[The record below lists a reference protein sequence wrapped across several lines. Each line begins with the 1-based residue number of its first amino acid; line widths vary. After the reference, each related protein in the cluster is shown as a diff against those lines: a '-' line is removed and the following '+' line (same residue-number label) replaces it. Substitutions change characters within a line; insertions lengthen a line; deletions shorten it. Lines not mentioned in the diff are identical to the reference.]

1 MRIAIV
7 AEPFVAI
14 PPKQYG
20 GIEQVIYHL
29 IKGLKETGHKP
40 ILLGPGDSEVDCE
53 LIPICEKALKFPASK
68 KKEDLEAHARL
79 VKKARAVTRKKLLE
93 LLPEIDII
101 HSHSFDLKDFADFPN
116 LTTIHNKIFLSDPY
130 YLLNLNYYL
139 DRKELFWT
147 SVSKNQQEVC
157 PELNFVATVYNGEDP
172 HDFPIMTEPEDYLC
186 FLGRFDRDKAPHM
199 AIQLAINLGK
209 KIKLAGKL
217 DHDSQGYFDEEIKPY
232 LDHPLVEYLGE
243 VNFEQKVK
251 LVGNALCN
259 LHQTNF
265 REPFGL
271 TVLEAAY
278 CGTPTLAIARG
289 SMPELI
295 EDGRTG
301 VLVED
306 FIEGRYRIEECYRL
320 DRRYIASRARQLFNY
335 RTMTEQ
341 YLDAYR
347 AVLEHFP
354 VRRSPRNAFQRA
366 LRYAAHQ
373 VRGLHEQALPVGSNL
388 PRRPNLTRHRK

>member
-7 AEPFVAI
+7 ADPFVPI

-29 IKGLKETGHKP
+29 IKGLKEAGHQP
-40 ILLGPGDSEVDCE
+40 ILLGPGDSVVDCE
-53 LIPICEKALKFPASK
+53 VIPICERALLFPTSKEPKALA
-68 KKEDLEAHARL
+68 EHAKQ
-79 VKKARAVTRKKLLE
+79 VKTARKTTEKKLRE
-93 LLPEIDII
+93 LLPDIDII
-101 HSHSFDLKDFADFPN
+101 HSHSFDLNKFADFPN
-116 LTTIHNKIFLSDPY
+116 LTTIHNKIYLSDPY
-130 YLLNLNYYL
+130 YLMNLDYYL
-139 DRKELFWT
+139 QRKNLFFA
-147 SVSKNQQEVC
+147 SVSKNQQAVC

-172 HDFPIMTEPEDYLC
+172 HQFPIVTEPEDYLC

-199 AIQLAINLGK
+199 AIQLAINLGE

-243 VNFEQKVK
+243 VGFKAKVELLSK
-251 LVGNALCN
+251 AKCN
-259 LHQTNF
+259 LHPTNF

-271 TVLEAAY
+271 TVIEAAY
-278 CGTPTLAIARG
+278 SGTPTLAIARG

-295 EDGRTG
+295 EADRTG

-306 FIEGRYRIEECYRL
+306 FIEGRYRIQECYEL

-335 RTMTEQ
+335 RGMTEH
-341 YLDAYR
+341 YLEAYEKVIAQMPIYQTSHNIFYR
-347 AVLEHFP
+347 ALEHAFS
-354 VRRSPRNAFQRA
+354 RSPFSRKVKVK
-366 LRYAAHQ
+366 AHT
-373 VRGLHEQALPVGSNL
+373 S
-388 PRRPNLTRHRK
+388 

>member
-1 MRIAIV
+1 MRVAIV

-29 IKGLKETGHKP
+29 IKGLKEMGHKP

-53 LIPICEKALKFPASK
+53 LIPICDKALMFPASK
-68 KKEDLEAHARL
+68 SKKDLDAHARL
-79 VKKARAVTRKKLLE
+79 VKKARDVTRKKLLE
-93 LLPEIDII
+93 ILPDIDII
-101 HSHSFDLKDFADFPN
+101 HSHSFDLKDFAEFPN

-172 HDFPIMTEPEDYLC
+172 HDFPIISEPEDYLC

-232 LDHPLVEYLGE
+232 LKNPLVEYLGE

-259 LHQTNF
+259 LHPTNF

-347 AVLEHFP
+347 TVLEHFP
-354 VRRSPRNAFQRA
+354 VRRTPRNAFQRA

-373 VRGLHEQALPVGSNL
+373 VRGLHEPTLPAGSSS
-388 PRRPNLTRHRK
+388 PGRPHLTRHRK